1 MVQEPPTSVNIEGKE
16 QVSGSTSS
24 VSHDKTAYTDL
35 ETTKQGDKTENEMRA
50 KQWEYVI
57 RNYIKKY
64 FFKHV
69 S

>member
-1 MVQEPPTSVNIEGKE
+1 MNIGRKE
-16 QVSGSTSS
+16 QDGGSTSD
-24 VSHDKTAYTDL
+24 VSQDKTLHTDL
-35 ETTKQGDKTENEMRA
+35 ETTEQVDNDENEMRV
-50 KQWEYVI
+50 KNWEFVI